1 MSFADFTLVTNRQGG
16 KIIKRYF
23 SYYGPT
29 TSQYGAFYF
38 PMIVNEFWEISV
50 EGSTISTRFGKVGV
64 TGQTAIKQF
73 NSRGEAIAHAEK
85 LINEKTKMGYV
96 EK

>member
-1 MSFADFTLVTNRQGG
+1 VH
-16 KIIKRYF
+16 
-23 SYYGPT
+23 
-29 TSQYGAFYF
+29 
-38 PMIVNEFWEISV
+38 EFWEISV
-50 EGSTISTRFGKVGV
+50 EGSTITTRFGKVGV

-73 NSRGEAIAHAEK
+73 DSRGEAIVQAEK